1 MRWLRPS
8 SCVVRMTSATLVI
21 GGALA
26 LGSARVSAQQP
37 VDSSHA
43 TKRTAVAPFPLDSAG
58 MSGFFGSM
66 VPMQIRAATMTL
78 EATWATLAKPESAA
92 HLADFTKNYY
102 DALMAR
108 GFTKDQALA
117 IVMAVGIPHSTPGR

>member
-1 MRWLRPS
+1 MRWLLQPS
-8 SCVVRMTSATLVI
+8 RVTHVAVTALVI
-21 GGALA
+21 GGLLSVASIRA
-26 LGSARVSAQQP
+26 NAQQP
-37 VDSSHA
+37 VDTGHT
-43 TKRTAVAPFPLDSAG
+43 TKRGAVPPFPIDSAG

-78 EATWATLAKPESAA
+78 EATWAALAKPENAA

-102 DALMAR
+102 DALVAR

-117 IVMAVGIPHSTPGR
+117 IVMAIGIPHVTPGR